1 MKKLLITCLSLVAIV
16 LSSGASHAGLS
27 LDRCSPFFAVSYHG
41 NIDTDFN
48 ETHPGVKCDWDENKT
63 ISVIRNSYDE
73 PALIFTYQKDT
84 HGKWGYMAGAAFG
97 YRDRVFGTGSKLI
110 PKPSFGITY
119 KLNSRMMIYGAPTG
133 FQGDYIIGMKN
144 LYSNNKNSG
153 GGYRNR
159 TGVHG
164 FAIRCVTTPPTRRRL
179 MLCYTMI

>member
-1 MKKLLITCLSLVAIV
+1 MKKLLIMCLSLFAIA

-84 HGKWGYMAGAAFG
+84 HGKWRYMAGAAFG
-97 YRDRVFGTGSKLI
+97 YRDRVLVRDQSL
-110 PKPSFGITY
+110 S
-119 KLNSRMMIYGAPTG
+119 
-133 FQGDYIIGMKN
+133 
-144 LYSNNKNSG
+144 
-153 GGYRNR
+153 RNR
-159 TGVHG
+159 HSELR
-164 FAIRCVTTPPTRRRL
+164 IN
-179 MLCYTMI
+179 

>member
-1 MKKLLITCLSLVAIV
+1 MKKLLITCLSLFAIV

-27 LDRCSPFFAVSYHG
+27 LNRCSPFFAVSYHG

-73 PALIFTYQKDT
+73 PALIFTYQKG
-84 HGKWGYMAGAAFG
+84 HAWEMGVYGRCCLWIPWSCFGK
-97 YRDRVFGTGSKLI
+97 GSKLI

-133 FQGDYIIGMKN
+133 FQGDYIIGMEIS
-144 LYSNNKNSG
+144 L
-153 GGYRNR
+153 
-159 TGVHG
+159 
-164 FAIRCVTTPPTRRRL
+164 FE
-179 MLCYTMI
+179 